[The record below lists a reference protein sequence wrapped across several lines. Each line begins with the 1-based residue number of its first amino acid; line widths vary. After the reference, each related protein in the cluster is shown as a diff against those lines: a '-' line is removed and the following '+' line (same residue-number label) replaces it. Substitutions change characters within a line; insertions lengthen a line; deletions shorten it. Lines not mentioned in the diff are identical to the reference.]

1 MFNHILVPI
10 DGSET
15 SMLAVSKASGLALAF
30 GSRITLIHVID
41 NYPFI
46 GVGADY
52 ALGQNEYLA
61 AATSTGGVTNKQ
73 VGRVGDTPVIGA
85 GCYADDVAAVSATGT
100 GEMFIRTVAAHDV
113 AAQMRYA
120 GLPLEEAARR
130 VVMEKLPAIN
140 GRGGLIAVDRAG
152 NVTLPFNTEGM
163 YRGFARVGETVN
175 VSIYG

>member
-15 SMLAVSKASGLALAF
+15 SMYAVSKASGLALAF

-61 AATSTGGVTNKQ
+61 AATSSANAALARG
-73 VGRVGDTPVIGA
+73 
-85 GCYADDVAAVSATGT
+85 VAAL
-100 GEMFIRTVAAHDV
+100 AAE
-113 AAQMRYA
+113 
-120 GLPLEEAARR
+120 GLHSDQRVIDGHVVHEGIVDTAEAAEADLI
-130 VVMEKLPAIN
+130 VMGSHGRSGIEKLLL
-140 GRGGLIAVDRAG
+140 GS
-152 NVTLPFNTEGM
+152 VTQ
-163 YRGFARVGETVN
+163 RVLQDAAMPVM
-175 VSIYG
+175 VVKAF

>member
-61 AATSTGGVTNKQ
+61 AATTSANAALARG
-73 VGRVGDTPVIGA
+73 
-85 GCYADDVAAVSATGT
+85 VAAL
-100 GEMFIRTVAAHDV
+100 AAEGLHSDQRV
-113 AAQMRYA
+113 IDGHVVHEGIVDTAIAIAAD
-120 GLPLEEAARR
+120 LI
-130 VVMEKLPAIN
+130 VMGSHGRSGIEKLLLGSVTQRVLQDATMPVLVVK
-140 GRGGLIAVDRAG
+140 GGL
-152 NVTLPFNTEGM
+152 
-163 YRGFARVGETVN
+163 Y
-175 VSIYG
+175 

>member
-61 AATSTGGVTNKQ
+61 AATASANAALARG
-73 VGRVGDTPVIGA
+73 
-85 GCYADDVAAVSATGT
+85 VAAL
-100 GEMFIRTVAAHDV
+100 AAEGLHSDQRV
-113 AAQMRYA
+113 IDGHVVHEGIVDTAIAIAAD
-120 GLPLEEAARR
+120 LI
-130 VVMEKLPAIN
+130 VMGSHGRSGIEKLLLGSVTQRVLQDAPMPVLVVK
-140 GRGGLIAVDRAG
+140 GG
-152 NVTLPFNTEGM
+152 FN
-163 YRGFARVGETVN
+163 
-175 VSIYG
+175 

>member
-61 AATSTGGVTNKQ
+61 AATASANAALARG
-73 VGRVGDTPVIGA
+73 
-85 GCYADDVAAVSATGT
+85 VAADL
-100 GEMFIRTVAAHDV
+100 I
-113 AAQMRYA
+113 
-120 GLPLEEAARR
+120 
-130 VVMEKLPAIN
+130 VMGSHGRSGIEKLLL
-140 GRGGLIAVDRAG
+140 GS
-152 NVTLPFNTEGM
+152 VTQRVLQDANMPVLVVKGDFN
-163 YRGFARVGETVN
+163 
-175 VSIYG
+175 

>member
-30 GSRITLIHVID
+30 GSRITLIHVVD

-61 AATSTGGVTNKQ
+61 AATSSANAALARGVAALAAEGLHSDQ
-73 VGRVGDTPVIGA
+73 RVIDGHVVHEGIVDTAIAIGA
-85 GCYADDVAAVSATGT
+85 DLIVMGSHGRTG
-100 GEMFIRTVAAHDV
+100 I
-113 AAQMRYA
+113 
-120 GLPLEEAARR
+120 
-130 VVMEKLPAIN
+130 EKLLLGSVTQRVLQDAKVPVLVV
-140 GRGGLIAVDRAG
+140 RGD
-152 NVTLPFNTEGM
+152 
-163 YRGFARVGETVN
+163 
-175 VSIYG
+175 VS

>member
-1 MFNHILVPI
+1 MGSEMCIRDRFNHILVPI

-61 AATSTGGVTNKQ
+61 AATASANAALARG
-73 VGRVGDTPVIGA
+73 
-85 GCYADDVAAVSATGT
+85 VAAL
-100 GEMFIRTVAAHDV
+100 AAEGLHSDQRV
-113 AAQMRYA
+113 IDGHVVHEGIVDTAIAIAAD
-120 GLPLEEAARR
+120 LI
-130 VVMEKLPAIN
+130 VMGSHGRSGIEKLLL
-140 GRGGLIAVDRAG
+140 GS
-152 NVTLPFNTEGM
+152 VTQRVLQD
-163 YRGFARVGETVN
+163 ARVPVLVVKGDL
-175 VSIYG
+175 S

>member
-30 GSRITLIHVID
+30 GSRITLIHVVD

-61 AATSTGGVTNKQ
+61 AATSAANAALARGVAALAAEGLHSDQ
-73 VGRVGDTPVIGA
+73 RVIDGHVVHEGIVDTAIAIGA
-85 GCYADDVAAVSATGT
+85 DLIVMGSHGRTG
-100 GEMFIRTVAAHDV
+100 I
-113 AAQMRYA
+113 
-120 GLPLEEAARR
+120 
-130 VVMEKLPAIN
+130 EKLLLGSVTQRVLQDAKVPVLVVRGDIN
-140 GRGGLIAVDRAG
+140 
-152 NVTLPFNTEGM
+152 
-163 YRGFARVGETVN
+163 
-175 VSIYG
+175 

>member
-61 AATSTGGVTNKQ
+61 AATAGARTAPTVCRPWRPRACTATSAWSTATSCT
-73 VGRVGDTPVIGA
+73 RASSTPP
-85 GCYADDVAAVSATGT
+85 SAWAPT
-100 GEMFIRTVAAHDV
+100 
-113 AAQMRYA
+113 
-120 GLPLEEAARR
+120 
-130 VVMEKLPAIN
+130 
-140 GRGGLIAVDRAG
+140 
-152 NVTLPFNTEGM
+152 
-163 YRGFARVGETVN
+163 
-175 VSIYG
+175 SS

>member
-30 GSRITLIHVID
+30 GSRITLIHVVD

-61 AATSTGGVTNKQ
+61 AATSSANAALARGVAALAAEGLHSDQ
-73 VGRVGDTPVIGA
+73 RVIDGHVVHEGIVDTAIAIGA
-85 GCYADDVAAVSATGT
+85 DLIVMGSHGHTG
-100 GEMFIRTVAAHDV
+100 I
-113 AAQMRYA
+113 
-120 GLPLEEAARR
+120 
-130 VVMEKLPAIN
+130 EKLLLGSVTQRVLQDAKCPVLVV
-140 GRGGLIAVDRAG
+140 RGDLH
-152 NVTLPFNTEGM
+152 
-163 YRGFARVGETVN
+163 
-175 VSIYG
+175 

>member
-15 SMLAVSKASGLALAF
+15 SMYAVSKASGLALAF

-61 AATSTGGVTNKQ
+61 AATSSANAALARGVAALAAEGLHSDQ
-73 VGRVGDTPVIGA
+73 RVIDGHVVHEGIVDTAIAIGA
-85 GCYADDVAAVSATGT
+85 DLIVMGSHGRTG
-100 GEMFIRTVAAHDV
+100 I
-113 AAQMRYA
+113 
-120 GLPLEEAARR
+120 
-130 VVMEKLPAIN
+130 EKLLL
-140 GRGGLIAVDRAG
+140 GS
-152 NVTLPFNTEGM
+152 VTQ
-163 YRGFARVGETVN
+163 RVLQDAKVPVLVVKGDL
-175 VSIYG
+175 S

>member
-61 AATSTGGVTNKQ
+61 AATASANAALARG
-73 VGRVGDTPVIGA
+73 
-85 GCYADDVAAVSATGT
+85 VAAL
-100 GEMFIRTVAAHDV
+100 AAEGLHSDQRV
-113 AAQMRYA
+113 IDGHVVHEGIVDTAIAIAAD
-120 GLPLEEAARR
+120 LI
-130 VVMEKLPAIN
+130 VMGSHGRSGIEKLLLGSVTQRVLQDANMPVLVVK
-140 GRGGLIAVDRAG
+140 GGL
-152 NVTLPFNTEGM
+152 
-163 YRGFARVGETVN
+163 Y
-175 VSIYG
+175 

>member
-30 GSRITLIHVID
+30 GSRITLIHVVD

-61 AATSTGGVTNKQ
+61 AATSSANAALARGVAALAAEGLHSDQ
-73 VGRVGDTPVIGA
+73 RVIDGHVVHEGIVDTAIAIGA
-85 GCYADDVAAVSATGT
+85 DLFVMGSHGRTG
-100 GEMFIRTVAAHDV
+100 I
-113 AAQMRYA
+113 
-120 GLPLEEAARR
+120 
-130 VVMEKLPAIN
+130 EKLLLGSVTQRVLQDAKCPVLVV
-140 GRGGLIAVDRAG
+140 RGDL
-152 NVTLPFNTEGM
+152 
-163 YRGFARVGETVN
+163 
-175 VSIYG
+175 S